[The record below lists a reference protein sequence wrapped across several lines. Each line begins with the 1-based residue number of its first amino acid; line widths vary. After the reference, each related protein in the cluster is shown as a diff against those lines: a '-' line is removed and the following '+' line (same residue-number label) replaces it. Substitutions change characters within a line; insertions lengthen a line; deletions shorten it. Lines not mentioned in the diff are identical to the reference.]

1 MYLTLTE
8 VKELIDQLAEKIN
21 APQNSLPTYGYSE
34 QSGRWEVIVDAEG
47 YQLVAFERGKEL
59 ERYITSDIDELL
71 YKIFDGVTFWLAC
84 KYELAHRI
92 EEQDC
97 RRMIFQHQVELLSM
111 LSPQWSI
118 REIQEHNQ
126 TLMEYPFDDFAG
138 IRASLCG
145 RLREQ
150 GYSEDAIDKL
160 AYEKYPLPKESL
172 EK

>member
-1 MYLTLTE
+1 MYLTLSE
-8 VKELIDQLAEKIN
+8 VKELIDQLAEKID

-92 EEQDC
+92 QEQDS
-97 RRMIFQHQVELLSM
+97 RRILFQHQVELMSALS
-111 LSPQWSI
+111 LNWGAQLQHEHD
-118 REIQEHNQ
+118 EILKEH
-126 TLMEYPFDDFAG
+126 PFDDFVNL
-138 IRASLCG
+138 RSSL
-145 RLREQ
+145 RTKLRGD
-150 GYSEDAIDKL
+150 GYSEDVVVRMA
-160 AYEKYPLPKESL
+160 EEQYPPPKEP
-172 EK
+172 

>member
-1 MYLTLTE
+1 MYLTLSE
-8 VKELIDQLAEKIN
+8 VKELIDQLAEKID

-92 EEQDC
+92 QEQDS
-97 RRMIFQHQVELLSM
+97 RRILFQHQFELMSAFSLNWGAQ
-111 LSPQWSI
+111 LQHEHD
-118 REIQEHNQ
+118 EILKKH
-126 TLMEYPFDDFAG
+126 PFDDFVNL
-138 IRASLCG
+138 RSSL
-145 RLREQ
+145 RTKLRGD
-150 GYSEDAIDKL
+150 GYSEDIVVRMA
-160 AYEKYPLPKESL
+160 EEQYPPPIEP
-172 EK
+172 